1 MWGRGLES
9 GSHWFISKSERNW
22 QLFGFLRSYLKYI
35 CSTFRHKTNTYGF
48 TVDPNRV
55 NFYYILS
62 LSLSIRPKN
71 MKHSGSLF
79 VIILPYFLI
88 PAPCSL
94 WIPRSFSICRPFVPR
109 VGRCQWNH
117 IPGSSRSQRGNH
129 HVSIVSYPSCF
140 SEYTV
145 VHPSKNLETLH
156 DDCLDWDT

>member
-9 GSHWFISKSERNW
+9 GSHWFISKWERNW

-71 MKHSGSLF
+71 IKHSGSLF
-79 VIILPYFLI
+79 ECLRSVD
-88 PAPCSL
+88 SL
-94 WIPRSFSICRPFVPR
+94 FSHIFWSQRLAVSGYRDPFRFVAHLSLTWDG
-109 VGRCQWNH
+109 VNH
-117 IPGSSRSQRGNH
+117 IPGSSRSRGNH
-129 HVSIVSYPSCF
+129 HGSIVSNPPC
-140 SEYTV
+140 TTTAWI
-145 VHPSKNLETLH
+145 ETH
-156 DDCLDWDT
+156 R